1 MKDKK
6 IIVVMGGPSS
16 EAEVSRRSAAAVLA
30 ALHSK
35 GYNAEGLE
43 FSPRNFF
50 ADIQKL
56 NPDIVFNAMHGAY
69 GEDGR
74 MQAVL
79 DLMGIPCTGSGV
91 LASAMSMDKAAA
103 KKKCRKNRQTKSQ
116 SRC

>member
-1 MKDKK
+1 MKDRK
-6 IIVVMGGPSS
+6 IVVVMGGPSS
-16 EAEVSRRSAAAVLA
+16 EAEVSRRSASAVLD
-30 ALHSK
+30 ALKSK

-50 ADIQKL
+50 ADMQRL
-56 NPDIVFNAMHGAY
+56 RPDIVFNAMHGAY

-91 LASAMSMDKAAA
+91 LASAMSMDQAAA
-103 KKKCRKNRQTKSQ
+103 
-116 SRC
+116 